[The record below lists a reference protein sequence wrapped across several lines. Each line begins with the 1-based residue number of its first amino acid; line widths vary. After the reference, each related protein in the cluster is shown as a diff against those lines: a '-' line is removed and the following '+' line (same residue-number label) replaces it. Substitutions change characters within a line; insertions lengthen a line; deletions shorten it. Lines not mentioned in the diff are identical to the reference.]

1 MTRDEIRMAEE
12 RARAEMDLI
21 LGENDATYEFFRE
34 HLRRF
39 VMAKYSLDSS
49 DCEET
54 DNLERLSE
62 ISLSKALKVSRDLI
76 ADYEAGQNCEGA
88 TSATVKRSLLIVK
101 IQRELSIKFS
111 LQDLMEITTLD
122 DVIRLAWLRYRGE
135 SV

>member
-12 RARAEMDLI
+12 RARVEMDLI
-21 LGENDATYEFFRE
+21 LGENDVTYEFFRE

-39 VMAKYSLDSS
+39 VMAKYSLDGS

-54 DNLERLSE
+54 DNLQRLSE

-88 TSATVKRSLLIVK
+88 TSATVKRSLLLVK

-122 DVIRLAWLRYRGE
+122 DVVRLAWLRYRGE
-135 SV
+135 SA